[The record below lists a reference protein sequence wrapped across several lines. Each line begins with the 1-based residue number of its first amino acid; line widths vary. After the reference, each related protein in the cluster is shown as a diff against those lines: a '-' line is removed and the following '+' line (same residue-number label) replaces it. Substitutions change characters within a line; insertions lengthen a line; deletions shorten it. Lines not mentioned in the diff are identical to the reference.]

1 MVRTTIQHAAE
12 RRLRSNVADLS
23 PADLERPAIVL
34 APHPDDETL
43 GCGGLIAS
51 KRAIGVDVTVA
62 FLTDGAGS
70 HHHPDGRA
78 ELAARR
84 RVEAQAAC
92 RILGVADERV
102 VFVGI
107 PDGALGDRVDEAVV
121 AVTDL
126 VRSSA
131 ASQIIIPHPDEPPS
145 DHRTVRS
152 IVDQSLWRAG
162 HDAQL
167 LMFPVWLWDQW
178 PWTNP
183 LTPPRRR
190 HSRRQVAS
198 IALRDRFGT
207 RLLSMLTHCHDITA
221 VLDVKRRALAAHETQ
236 TLRQHDDPTWLT
248 LGDVA
253 RGEWLDRLF
262 QPVEYYTMATAGPTS
277 RTR

>member
-1 MVRTTIQHAAE
+1 MIRSTIQHAVE
-12 RRLRSNVADLS
+12 RRLRVNAVDLS
-23 PADLERPAIVL
+23 VADLERPAIVL

-70 HHHPDGRA
+70 HHHPDGRD

-84 RVEAQAAC
+84 RVEARTAC
-92 RILGVADERV
+92 SILGVDEGSLI
-102 VFVGI
+102 FVDI
-107 PDGALGDRVDEAVV
+107 ADGALEDRVDQAVD

-126 VRSSA
+126 VRSTA

-145 DHRTVRS
+145 DHRVVRRV
-152 IVDQSLWRAG
+152 VDRSLLRAG
-162 HDAQL
+162 RVAQL

-190 HSRRQVAS
+190 HSRRQIVS
-198 IALRDRFGT
+198 VALRDRFGAPAPVDADP
-207 RLLSMLTHCHDITA
+207 LSRHH
-221 VLDVKRRALAAHETQ
+221 RRVGHQAA
-236 TLRQHDDPTWLT
+236 
-248 LGDVA
+248 
-253 RGEWLDRLF
+253 
-262 QPVEYYTMATAGPTS
+262 
-277 RTR
+277 RTRRSRDADRPPG